1 MRKVWDQV
9 PSGTC
14 ARRDLTAPAG
24 PAGLERK
31 TGGFGMKKELIA
43 LGAALA
49 LVGTLTACSST
60 PAAVSYTHLDV
71 YKRQGRAWC
80 W

>member
-1 MRKVWDQV
+1 MSAPIYRAVKGNAVGTIKLGWNFRMRKVWDQV

-49 LVGTLTACSST
+49 LVGT
-60 PAAVSYTHLDV
+60 
-71 YKRQGRAWC
+71 
-80 W
+80 

>member
-49 LVGTLTACSST
+49 LVGTLTA
-60 PAAVSYTHLDV
+60 
-71 YKRQGRAWC
+71 
-80 W
+80 

>member
-1 MRKVWDQV
+1 MGTIKLGWNFRMRKVWDQV

-49 LVGTLTACSST
+49 PGGDPDRVQQHAGG
-60 PAAVSYTHLDV
+60 PE
-71 YKRQGRAWC
+71 
-80 W
+80 